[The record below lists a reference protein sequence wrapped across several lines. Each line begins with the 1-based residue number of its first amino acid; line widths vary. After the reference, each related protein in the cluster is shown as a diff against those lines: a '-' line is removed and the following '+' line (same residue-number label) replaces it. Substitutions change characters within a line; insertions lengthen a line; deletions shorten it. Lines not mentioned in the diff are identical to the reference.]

1 MIDLDKTVQ
10 NHFKV
15 HKRASLL
22 DVLIEFDQFL
32 DDLIVYSYKIWFDGE
47 VVDGPNLSRHW
58 CEISLMYPYDAMPDP
73 EGGQRLLARDCKVSY
88 KEDHYMEPRTVES
101 PDDYEP
107 GTKKPRI
114 DKIPVWIV
122 TIKCPKKYLMVYDRT
137 EADQEELQQGYQ
149 QGLDDANRQSGN
161 ETETN
166 I

>member
-32 DDLIVYSYKIWFDGE
+32 DDLNVYSYKNWFDG
-47 VVDGPNLSRHW
+47 
-58 CEISLMYPYDAMPDP
+58 EISLMYPYDAMPDP

-88 KEDHYMEPRTVES
+88 KEDHYMEPRKVES

-122 TIKCPKKYLMVYDRT
+122 TIKCPKKYLMVYDKT